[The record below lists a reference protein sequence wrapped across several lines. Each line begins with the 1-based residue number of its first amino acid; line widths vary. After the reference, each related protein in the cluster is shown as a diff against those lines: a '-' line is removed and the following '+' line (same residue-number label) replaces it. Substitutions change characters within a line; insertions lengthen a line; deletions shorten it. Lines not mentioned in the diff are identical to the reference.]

1 MLEQIEQQAVQQGA
15 TTHFR
20 VLIPCVNVMDGITG
34 LPVYRFVE
42 HGFAPALVNA
52 RSEDKSALYD
62 KDDKDRKHKDD
73 KDRKPWLFFKP
84 SPQASDAATNPD
96 KT

>member
-20 VLIPCVNVMDGITG
+20 VLIPCVNVMDGTTG
-34 LPVYRFVE
+34 LPVYRFVKRS
-42 HGFAPALVNA
+42 FTPALVNA

-62 KDDKDRKHKDD
+62 KDD